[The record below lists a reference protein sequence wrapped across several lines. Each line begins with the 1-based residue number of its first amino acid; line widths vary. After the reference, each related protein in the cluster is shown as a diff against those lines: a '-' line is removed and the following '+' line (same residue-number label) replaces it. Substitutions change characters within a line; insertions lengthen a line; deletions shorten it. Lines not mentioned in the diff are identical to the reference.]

1 MSTAT
6 SEDTEIT
13 LGTGKMLGVFFALVI
28 LCAVFFA
35 MGFSFGRT
43 AGRPSISD
51 LLPASPTN
59 ETNSVPV
66 KTGKG
71 NRSSQ
76 QYSGTYKAV
85 GQKDSDAQLTT
96 TEASSADPVSSPAG
110 SIKATVSDT
119 PTGLL
124 GRSYYVQ
131 VAAVSK
137 QEDAQALLD
146 ALKKKEYPALIA
158 DASADKLFHVQIGP
172 FADLKDAEGT
182 KAKLINDG
190 YNPILKK

>member
-43 AGRPSISD
+43 SGRPSISE

-59 ETNSVPV
+59 ETNSAPV

-71 NRSSQ
+71 NGSS

-85 GQKDSDAQLTT
+85 GQKASDAQLTT
-96 TEASSADPVSSPAG
+96 TEAASADPVPNPAG
-110 SIKATVSDT
+110 SSKATLSET
-119 PTGLL
+119 PTGGL
-124 GRSYYVQ
+124 GRGYYVQ

-137 QEDAQALLD
+137 QEDAEALLD

-182 KAKLINDG
+182 KAKLVNDG